1 MTERFRV
8 GIVAGG
14 PSSEHEI
21 SCISAGGILSAI
33 DRSKYEPVL
42 VGITKTGVWVLP
54 DQNMTLSIVDGI
66 LPVMDESSPR
76 TADLGADLELD
87 ILFPAL
93 HGAYGEDGTFQ
104 RFCDLAGITYVGSGA
119 KASELAMDKSESK
132 KAFEKVGLK
141 VAAGIDVFNA
151 ESVDTSA
158 LGLPLFVKPARGGSS
173 RGTTKV
179 KSVDALIPAIK
190 EALEFDSKVMI
201 ERAIVGREIECA
213 VLERNGELLASP
225 VGEIRILGN
234 HEFYDFE
241 AKYLDNSTELVTPVE
256 LPDGAQAEI
265 QSQAKKAF
273 AAIGCAGLARV
284 DFFYTQNGEIV
295 INEIN
300 TMPGFTSTSVY
311 PKLMATTGIGYTEL
325 ISALIESALS
335 K

>member
-1 MTERFRV
+1 VTQRLRV

-21 SCISAGGILSAI
+21 SCISAGGIISAI
-33 DRSKYEPVL
+33 DRNKYEPVL
-42 VGITKTGVWVLP
+42 IGITKSGVWVLP
-54 DQNMTLSIVDGI
+54 DPNMILTINNGVLPSIPD
-66 LPVMDESSPR
+66 SAPR
-76 TADLGADLELD
+76 TAELGADLDLD
-87 ILFPAL
+87 LLFPAL

-104 RFCDLAGITYVGSGA
+104 RFCDLAGITYVASGA
-119 KASELAMDKSESK
+119 QASELAMDKSESK
-132 KAFEKVGLK
+132 KAFTQAGLK
-141 VAAGIDVFNA
+141 VAVGIDVFDDA
-151 ESVDTSA
+151 AVDIAA

-179 KSVDALIPAIK
+179 KSLDALPSAIR

-201 ERAIVGREIECA
+201 ESAVEGREIECA
-213 VLERNGELLASP
+213 VLERNGALVASP

-256 LPDGAQAEI
+256 LPAGVEAEI
-265 QSQAKKAF
+265 QAQAKKAF
-273 AAIGCAGLARV
+273 TAIGCSGLARV
-284 DFFYTQNGEIV
+284 DFFYTNAGEIV

-311 PKLMATTGIGYTEL
+311 PKLMAAAGVGYTEL
-325 ISALIESALS
+325 ISALIESALN